1 MVWVQ
6 LPHTHVCVE
15 CERLRTEHVSLQGI
29 AVDQWSRIEASS
41 HPMGNILS
49 YISLSMVNFQSSRDP
64 KSISKVAVNVEKRLA
79 ERGHHLNQLCV
90 LDRQLYCSINIRGVS
105 SQVQS
110 GAFLWYLLSP
120 TSEHLDLLAADMV
133 QSSDNQKNNDNNTAV
148 FQCFKSNKDGTMEE
162 VTPSQL
168 SSSSRKDDPLTQQ
181 LLLCY
186 NDIELCVANENV
198 WSVMN
203 HKARGR
209 VEMTMSSSMEMMNSK
224 RGLIPGNYRVDF
236 YHSQAPFGDKFYNLN
251 KILPKA
257 TQSAHF
263 QVL

>member
-1 MVWVQ
+1 M
-6 LPHTHVCVE
+6 
-15 CERLRTEHVSLQGI
+15 
-29 AVDQWSRIEASS
+29 DQWSRIDQASS
-41 HPMGNILS
+41 HPMGN
-49 YISLSMVNFQSSRDP
+49 QSSRDP

-148 FQCFKSNKDGTMEE
+148 FQCFKSNKDGTM
-162 VTPSQL
+162 VIPSQL
-168 SSSSRKDDPLTQQ
+168 SSVLSRKDDPLTQQ

-203 HKARGR
+203 HKDRSR

-236 YHSQAPFGDKFYNLN
+236 YHSQVPGVPFGDKFYNLN

>member
-1 MVWVQ
+1 MALAHCIQLLLFELFQVLGSVGVW
-6 LPHTHVCVE
+6 
-15 CERLRTEHVSLQGI
+15 RI
-29 AVDQWSRIEASS
+29 DQASS
-41 HPMGNILS
+41 QSMGNKL
-49 YISLSMVNFQSSRDP
+49 QRRDP
-64 KSISKVAVNVEKRLA
+64 IRITKVAVNVEKRLA
-79 ERGHHLNQLCV
+79 ERGYHLNQLCV
-90 LDRQLYCSINIRGVS
+90 LDRQLYCSVNIRGVS

-120 TSEHLDLLAADMV
+120 TSEHLDLLAGDMV
-133 QSSDNQKNNDNNTAV
+133 QSSDNNKNNDNNTAV
-148 FQCFKSNKDGTMEE
+148 FQCFKSNKDGTME
-162 VTPSQL
+162 VIPQL

-181 LLLCY
+181 QILLCY
-186 NDIELCVANENV
+186 NDIELCVGNENV

-203 HKARGR
+203 HKDRSR

-236 YHSQAPFGDKFYNLN
+236 YHSQIPLGDQKFYNLN